1 MQILFITSSR
11 VGDAILTTGILKYL
25 ADRYHTAKFTI
36 ACGPVAKGLF
46 DNVPGLEEVIT
57 MRKDSLLGHW
67 RRLYF
72 STFSKRW
79 DLVVDLR
86 GSAIA
91 WFLPTKKRLIYK
103 KKNKKIHR
111 IEDMQSIFKSNTPY
125 PPHIWLG
132 KGNKKFAQN
141 ILGDRKGQPLIV
153 IGPTA
158 NWSAKIWE
166 AKNFSEL
173 VQLLT
178 KKFTSLESA
187 MVAVVGG
194 PGEESIAKPILDEIP
209 PAQKI
214 DLVGAIPFLDVAA
227 VMEKAALYVGND
239 SGLMHL
245 SAAVGAPTLGLFG
258 PTCEENYRPWGPR
271 CGYVRTIES
280 YEQLSRHPDFRPDP
294 TNSLMS
300 GLSVET
306 VLKACGNLLDET
318 RSR

>member
-1 MQILFITSSR
+1 
-11 VGDAILTTGILKYL
+11 
-25 ADRYHTAKFTI
+25 
-36 ACGPVAKGLF
+36 
-46 DNVPGLEEVIT
+46 
-57 MRKDSLLGHW
+57 
-67 RRLYF
+67 
-72 STFSKRW
+72 
-79 DLVVDLR
+79 
-86 GSAIA
+86 
-91 WFLPTKKRLIYK
+91 
-103 KKNKKIHR
+103 
-111 IEDMQSIFKSNTPY
+111 
-125 PPHIWLG
+125 
-132 KGNKKFAQN
+132 
-141 ILGDRKGQPLIV
+141 
-153 IGPTA
+153 
-158 NWSAKIWE
+158 
-166 AKNFSEL
+166 
-173 VQLLT
+173 
-178 KKFTSLESA
+178 

-214 DLVGAIPFLDVAA
+214 DLVGAIPFLDAAA

-271 CGYVRTIES
+271 CRYVRTIES

-318 RSR
+318 RSS

>member
-25 ADRYHTAKFTI
+25 VDHHQTAKFTI

-46 DNVPGLEEVIT
+46 DNVPGLEAVIT
-57 MRKDSLLGHW
+57 MRKRSLLGHW

-72 STFSKRW
+72 STFLKRW

-91 WFLPTKKRLIYK
+91 WFLPTKRRVIYK

-111 IEDMQSIFKSNTPY
+111 IEDMKNVFKSNTPH
-125 PPHIWLG
+125 PPHIWLS
-132 KGNKKFAQN
+132 KENKKFADD
-141 ILGDRKGQPLIV
+141 ILGERMAQSLIV

-158 NWSAKIWE
+158 NWGAKIWE
-166 AKNFSEL
+166 ADRFSNI
-173 VQLLT
+173 VHLLT
-178 KKFTSLESA
+178 SNFRSLQSA
-187 MVAVVGG
+187 MIAVVGG
-194 PGEESIAKPILDEIP
+194 PGEEFIAKPVLNAIP
-209 PAQKI
+209 SEQRI

-227 VMEKAALYVGND
+227 VLERATIYVGND

-258 PTCEENYRPWGPR
+258 PTREANYRPWGPR
-271 CGYVRTIES
+271 CAYVRTIES
-280 YEQLSRHPDFRPDP
+280 FEQLSKHPDFRPDP
-294 TNSLMS
+294 TNSLMG

-306 VLKACGNLLDET
+306 VFNACGQLLSET
-318 RSR
+318 GCN